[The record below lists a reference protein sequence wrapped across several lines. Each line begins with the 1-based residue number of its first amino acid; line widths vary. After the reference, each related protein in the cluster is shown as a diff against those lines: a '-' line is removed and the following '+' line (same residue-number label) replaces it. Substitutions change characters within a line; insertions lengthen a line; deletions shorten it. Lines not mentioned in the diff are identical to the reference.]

1 MCLWI
6 RMNVMQLV
14 RAFQPVVLLMA
25 VLSGAAQSAKT
36 SAELT
41 KEMNRAS
48 ETGDY
53 AAAARLKEEIKI
65 AETRENFAKHLEED
79 KQILIFQRNYLAILK
94 MESKPESQEDQ
105 EIIEEETVVIGD
117 LPAVVIVGTELTVNS
132 VLTPNADGVNDFL
145 VFSGLDN
152 LSPKNNLTVKNSGS
166 TAIYTDINY
175 GNDWNGTSVYYKI
188 LTRFPPGT
196 YTYELELK
204 GPLLGT
210 YKGTFELV
218 R

>member
-65 AETRENFAKHLEED
+65 AETRENLAKQLEED

-94 MESKPESQEDQ
+94 MESKAESQEDQ

-152 LSPKNNLTVKNSGS
+152 LSPKNNLTVKNSGN

-175 GNDWNGTSVYYKI
+175 GNDWNGTSEYYK
-188 LTRFPPGT
+188 
-196 YTYELELK
+196 Y
-204 GPLLGT
+204 
-210 YKGTFELV
+210 
-218 R
+218 